1 MNEAVQ
7 VISAAI
13 SSVGFP
19 AVFCV
24 LLLKR
29 TDEQSRTISAFT
41 RSIDRLTAALNR
53 VFRELEKTK
62 KESEKHES

>member
-7 VISAAI
+7 IISNAI

-24 LLLKR
+24 LLLR
-29 TDEQSRTISAFT
+29 RVDEQSRTISEFT
-41 RSIDRLTAALNR
+41 KSIDKLTAALNR
-53 VFRELEKTK
+53 VFHDLEKTNK
-62 KESEKHES
+62 RRVIP

>member
-1 MNEAVQ
+1 MNDTVQ

-19 AVFCV
+19 AIFCV

-41 RSIDRLTAALNR
+41 KSIDRLTAALNR
-53 VFRELEKTK
+53 VFHELEKNK
-62 KESEKHES
+62 KESEKK

>member
-1 MNEAVQ
+1 MNETVQ

-41 RSIDRLTAALNR
+41 KSIDRLTAALNR
-53 VFRELEKTK
+53 VFRELEKSK

>member
-1 MNEAVQ
+1 MNDTMQ

-13 SSVGFP
+13 STVGFP
-19 AVFCV
+19 AIFCV

-41 RSIDRLTAALNR
+41 KSIDRLTAALNR
-53 VFRELEKTK
+53 VFRELEKSK
-62 KESEKHES
+62 KESEKHEG

>member
-7 VISAAI
+7 IISNAI

-24 LLLKR
+24 LLLR
-29 TDEQSRTISAFT
+29 RVDEQSRTISEFT
-41 RSIDRLTAALNR
+41 KSIDKLTAALNR
-53 VFRELEKTK
+53 VFHDLEKTNK
-62 KESEKHES
+62 PKT

>member
-29 TDEQSRTISAFT
+29 TDEQSRTISDFT
-41 RSIDRLTAALNR
+41 KSIDRLTSALNR
-53 VFRELEKTK
+53 VFRELEKSK
-62 KESEKHES
+62 KESDKHES

>member
-7 VISAAI
+7 IISNAI

-24 LLLKR
+24 LLLR
-29 TDEQSRTISAFT
+29 RVDEQSRTISEFT
-41 RSIDRLTAALNR
+41 KSIDKLTAALNR
-53 VFRELEKTK
+53 VFHDLEKTNK
-62 KESEKHES
+62 PKPKP

>member
-1 MNEAVQ
+1 MNDTVQ

-19 AVFCV
+19 AIFCV

-41 RSIDRLTAALNR
+41 KSIDRLTAALNR
-53 VFRELEKTK
+53 VFRELEKSK
-62 KESEKHES
+62 KECEKK

>member
-41 RSIDRLTAALNR
+41 KSIDRLTAALNR
-53 VFRELEKTK
+53 VFHELEKSK
-62 KESEKHES
+62 KESEKHEG

>member
-24 LLLKR
+24 LLLRR

-41 RSIDRLTAALNR
+41 KSIDRLTAALNR
-53 VFRELEKTK
+53 VFREIEKQK
-62 KESEKHES
+62 KDSEKHES

>member
-1 MNEAVQ
+1 MNETLQ

-13 SSVGFP
+13 STVGFP
-19 AVFCV
+19 AIFCV

-41 RSIDRLTAALNR
+41 KSIDRLTVALNR
-53 VFRELEKTK
+53 VFRELEKSK
-62 KESEKHES
+62 KESEKHDS

>member
-41 RSIDRLTAALNR
+41 KSIDRLTAALNR
-53 VFRELEKTK
+53 VFRELEKSK
-62 KESEKHES
+62 KESEKK

>member
-7 VISAAI
+7 IISNAI

-24 LLLKR
+24 LLLR
-29 TDEQSRTISAFT
+29 RVDEQSRTISEFT
-41 RSIDRLTAALNR
+41 KSIDKLTAALNR
-53 VFRELEKTK
+53 VFHDLEKTNK
-62 KESEKHES
+62 PKQ

>member
-7 VISAAI
+7 IISNAI

-24 LLLKR
+24 LLLR
-29 TDEQSRTISAFT
+29 RVDEQSRTISEFT
-41 RSIDRLTAALNR
+41 KSIDKLTAALNR
-53 VFRELEKTK
+53 VFNDLEKTNK
-62 KESEKHES
+62 PKS

>member
-1 MNEAVQ
+1 MNDTVQ

-41 RSIDRLTAALNR
+41 KSIDRLTAALNR
-53 VFRELEKTK
+53 VFRELEKSK
-62 KESEKHES
+62 KESDKHES

>member
-1 MNEAVQ
+1 MNDTVQ

-19 AVFCV
+19 AIFCV

-53 VFRELEKTK
+53 VFRELEKNK
-62 KESEKHES
+62 KESEKK

>member
-41 RSIDRLTAALNR
+41 KSIDRLTAALNR
-53 VFRELEKTK
+53 VFRELEKSK
-62 KESEKHES
+62 KGSDKHES

>member
-1 MNEAVQ
+1 MNDTVQ

-19 AVFCV
+19 AIFCV

-41 RSIDRLTAALNR
+41 KSIDRLTAALNR
-53 VFRELEKTK
+53 VFREIEKQK

>member
-29 TDEQSRTISAFT
+29 TDEQSRTISDFT
-41 RSIDRLTAALNR
+41 KSIDRLTSALNR
-53 VFRELEKTK
+53 VFRELEKSK
-62 KESEKHES
+62 KESEKHEG

>member
-7 VISAAI
+7 IISNAI

-24 LLLKR
+24 LLLR
-29 TDEQSRTISAFT
+29 RVDEQSRTISEFT
-41 RSIDRLTAALNR
+41 KSIDKLTAALNR
-53 VFRELEKTK
+53 GFHDLEKTNK
-62 KESEKHES
+62 PKP

>member
-19 AVFCV
+19 AVFCI
-24 LLLKR
+24 LLLRR

-41 RSIDRLTAALNR
+41 KSIDRLTAALNR
-53 VFRELEKTK
+53 VFREIEKQK

>member
-1 MNEAVQ
+1 MNDTVQ

-19 AVFCV
+19 AIFCV

-53 VFRELEKTK
+53 VFRELEKSK
-62 KESEKHES
+62 KESEKK

>member
-7 VISAAI
+7 IISNAI

-24 LLLKR
+24 LLLR
-29 TDEQSRTISAFT
+29 RVDEQSRTISEFT
-41 RSIDRLTAALNR
+41 KSIDKLTAALNR
-53 VFRELEKTK
+53 VFHDLEKTNK
-62 KESEKHES
+62 PKP

>member
-1 MNEAVQ
+1 MNDTVQ

-19 AVFCV
+19 AIFCV

-41 RSIDRLTAALNR
+41 KSIDRLTAALNR
-53 VFRELEKTK
+53 VFREIEKSK

>member
-1 MNEAVQ
+1 MNDTVQ

-19 AVFCV
+19 AIFCV

-41 RSIDRLTAALNR
+41 KSIDRLTAALNR
-53 VFRELEKTK
+53 LFRELEKSK
-62 KESEKHES
+62 KESEKHEG

>member
-41 RSIDRLTAALNR
+41 KSIDRLTAALNR
-53 VFRELEKTK
+53 VFRELEKSK
-62 KESEKHES
+62 KESDKHES

>member
-7 VISAAI
+7 IISNAI

-24 LLLKR
+24 LLLR
-29 TDEQSRTISAFT
+29 RVDEQSRTISEFT
-41 RSIDRLTAALNR
+41 KSIDKLTAALNR
-53 VFRELEKTK
+53 VFHDLEKTNK
-62 KESEKHES
+62 PKS